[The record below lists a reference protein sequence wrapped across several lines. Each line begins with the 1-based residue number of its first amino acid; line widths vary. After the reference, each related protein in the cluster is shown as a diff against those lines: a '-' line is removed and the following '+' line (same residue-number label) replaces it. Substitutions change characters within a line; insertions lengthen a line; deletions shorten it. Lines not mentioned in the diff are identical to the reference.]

1 MVDQDADAEG
11 DSREGDDETDDSESP
26 NPDNSNTTPTPVNP
40 VNPNAGQTGGGDD
53 ASDGMEGDEAGT
65 PTDQDGNQTLDKG
78 QQTDAAVAPA
88 QFTDGD
94 EEDSTETDGG
104 EESPDEDDDPDESV
118 DQGTEAEGANIEVDR
133 AEGAG
138 GTDSTDSDNNAG
150 GAIDGPDSMP
160 MPQPNSPGTVTLT
173 GTATEDETLTAT
185 LTDADGLPDD
195 AANIRYQWQRDT
207 GANDTFDNIA
217 GATSPTYTLG
227 DADVGREMR
236 VQVSYT
242 DGNNT
247 AETLTSAPT
256 TAVSNINDN
265 PTGAVTISGQAT
277 EDQTLTANTD
287 TLDDADGLGSFRYQW
302 QRTGADGTFADIEDA
317 TEQTYTVKAA
327 DVDQRLQVVVR
338 YTDGNDTDETL
349 TAATVSA
356 AASNATDPVIDDA
369 NIVNGTA
376 DDDSNLQIGAGS
388 QRINGLGGDDSLLGS
403 AGADILDGGDGTDTV
418 SYASNSADIEIDL
431 ETGTGKGG
439 NAEGDVLISI
449 EDILGGTGNDRLTG
463 NNTDNRLNGFF
474 GNDRLDGGE
483 GDDGLAGS
491 LGNDTL
497 NGGSGNDRLN
507 GGDDDDILT
516 GGSGNDLF
524 RFRPDHG
531 SDRIT
536 DFGTGDGR
544 LEFRE
549 GLFANLEAVRAAATQ
564 TDDGNLEIA
573 LSETEILTLEG
584 VTRDALTAETVT
596 TLDREGKD
604 TTTPPADANSASD
617 APAFELDDL
626 LIDEEALMRL
636 AASEGMTLNPPEFQ
650 AAQSAS
656 EKLALADPLEPPPAL
671 ALFDADLE
679 GYSGL

>member
-88 QFTDGD
+88 QVTDGD

-150 GAIDGPDSMP
+150 GAIDGPNPVP
-160 MPQPNSPGTVTLT
+160 MPQPNSPGSVSIN

-185 LTDADGLPDD
+185 VTDADTLPD
-195 AANIRYQWQRDT
+195 ATNIRYQWQRDT
-207 GANDTFDNIA
+207 GTDSAFENIDN
-217 GATSPTYTLG
+217 ATSPTYTLG

-277 EDQTLTANTD
+277 EDQTLTANTH

-302 QRTGADGTFADIEDA
+302 QRSTGNGGFGAIENA
-317 TEQTYTVKAA
+317 TSETYMLGDA
-327 DVDQRLQVVVR
+327 DVNREVRVQVS
-338 YTDGNDTDETL
+338 YTDGNNTSETL
-349 TAATVSA
+349 TSMPTAEVG
-356 AASNATDPVIDDA
+356 NA
-369 NIVNGTA
+369 NITPT
-376 DDDSNLQIGAGS
+376 GAV
-388 QRINGLGGDDSLLGS
+388 RI
-403 AGADILDGGDGTDTV
+403 DGTV
-418 SYASNSADIEIDL
+418 RQGQELSADTTAIQD
-431 ETGTGKGG
+431 
-439 NAEGDVLISI
+439 
-449 EDILGGTGNDRLTG
+449 
-463 NNTDNRLNGFF
+463 
-474 GNDRLDGGE
+474 
-483 GDDGLAGS
+483 
-491 LGNDTL
+491 
-497 NGGSGNDRLN
+497 
-507 GGDDDDILT
+507 
-516 GGSGNDLF
+516 
-524 RFRPDHG
+524 
-531 SDRIT
+531 
-536 DFGTGDGR
+536 
-544 LEFRE
+544 
-549 GLFANLEAVRAAATQ
+549 AAC
-564 TDDGNLEIA
+564 
-573 LSETEILTLEG
+573 
-584 VTRDALTAETVT
+584 
-596 TLDREGKD
+596 
-604 TTTPPADANSASD
+604 
-617 APAFELDDL
+617 L
-626 LIDEEALMRL
+626 LLM
-636 AASEGMTLNPPEFQ
+636 T
-650 AAQSAS
+650 
-656 EKLALADPLEPPPAL
+656 
-671 ALFDADLE
+671 
-679 GYSGL
+679 